1 MCFRNGCPVSWS
13 NYGSSLGRETAS
25 GLGTR
30 MIPSLLR
37 LAAIHHWCLTRNM
50 RVIAF
55 LILWLTLA
63 AIHHWFLTRGSSN
76 LQKERTTLEYNRAA
90 GFDKY
95 CILVMRWYKL
105 DPNVSCLYTVI
116 ITDRVYIGQSVAGDE
131 V

>member
-1 MCFRNGCPVSWS
+1 M
-13 NYGSSLGRETAS
+13 ETA
-25 GLGTR
+25 
-30 MIPSLLR
+30 
-37 LAAIHHWCLTRNM
+37 
-50 RVIAF
+50 
-55 LILWLTLA
+55 LA

-116 ITDRVYIGQSVAGDE
+116 ITDRVGQNVAGDE
-131 V
+131 I